1 MIQGSICHTSPRS
14 RPSIACHLSGWNAPC
29 SCSLG
34 ERPLRPKAPLPRSP
48 ILSPPGQWRGGYS
61 ATHHCPRSIRCFKFN
76 KAPRLNIWSRR
87 PFSYSLSQGIFPPIC
102 CLWKAQRPSPSNPP
116 IQGVKSLHF
125 SLSTLLMKPHEEW
138 WIPWISSA
146 VFFFKY
152 CSITYI
158 KQQSWVLN
166 FSWRT
171 HKLISIL
178 LAETLQ

>member
-1 MIQGSICHTSPRS
+1 MSLFRIMLPRMECSTDDPRFHLSPLSPVS

-102 CLWKAQRPSPSNPP
+102 CFWKAQRPSPSNPP

-146 VFFFKY
+146 VPFPF
-152 CSITYI
+152 
-158 KQQSWVLN
+158 LN
-166 FSWRT
+166 TTVSRT
-171 HKLISIL
+171 
-178 LAETLQ
+178 